1 MDQMA
6 TTHWMD
12 VALEDMTPAQMR
24 KFIIFQNTYS
34 YDGDR
39 PTWHRKEELAKFC
52 DLPQDHPAYAKFS
65 KVYDKVTAE
74 HIRKLEAA

>member
-1 MDQMA
+1 MA

-34 YDGDR
+34 YDGGA
-39 PTWHRKEELAKFC
+39 PIWHSKKSLASFA
-52 DLPQDHPAYAKFS
+52 DLRDTHPAYAKFS

-74 HIRKLEAA
+74 YRS